1 MQIQTMFV
9 LLFAGFVST
18 AALLVAYTRG
28 SLDFSLRMHL
38 LAIVLFC
45 AAYVAYLAR
54 IIIPEPASEL
64 LGALFSFSGLCIETF
79 AMVSVIRPL
88 NAHFINLTIAQT
100 IAAYAIFAGSRALP
114 LTVNQ
119 WMVTYT
125 VSYGSFFPTLAWQF
139 LKPPAGG
146 AGKGG
151 NSGEAAPRSRLRTVI
166 GICYLVVIASLL
178 GRIVDAL
185 LPARSLSLYSS
196 TPLQV
201 FFYLGQFLFMI
212 LGGAGLI
219 LLTKVRTDRRLE
231 TAATRDSLTGVLN
244 RRSFDEALRKA
255 VAVAGRHDF
264 PFALVM
270 FDFDNFKEI
279 NDSLGHHAGDAVLCD
294 FAAAMEKEVRNY
306 DIFGRHGG
314 DEFILLLMSVDEQ
327 RLATIER
334 RLAAR
339 IESIRPAGLSYT
351 VSAGSVLVDA
361 ETGRGIDPER
371 LTIACDLALYE
382 AKRAGRGRMITMVY
396 GKSFNTSLPGSG
408 TPAGGSAKLP

>member
-125 VSYGSFFPTLAWQF
+125 VSYGSFFPVLAWQF
-139 LKPPAGG
+139 LKPPALGG
-146 AGKGG
+146 
-151 NSGEAAPRSRLRTVI
+151 AAPRSRLRIVI

-185 LPARSLSLYSS
+185 SPARSLSLYSS

-219 LLTKVRTDRRLE
+219 LLTKERTDRRLE